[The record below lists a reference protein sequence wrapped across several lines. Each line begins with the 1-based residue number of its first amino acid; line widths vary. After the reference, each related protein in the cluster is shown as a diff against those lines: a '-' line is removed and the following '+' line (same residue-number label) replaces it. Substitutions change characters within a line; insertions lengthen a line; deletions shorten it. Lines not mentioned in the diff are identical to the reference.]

1 MGLKYSVDG
10 TTLLI
15 GCRIGAIKLIFPL
28 LVLNPTSAQKAVAK
42 KDPSK
47 NASDY
52 ETSEGD
58 NLGDNTSVLIGYII
72 SQSIL
77 GWLNRRRQRKKVE
90 EWRQN
95 SLKDLLKKQEAT
107 IRLI

>member
-1 MGLKYSVDG
+1 LGLKYSVDG

-15 GCRIGAIKLIFPL
+15 GWRIGAIKLIFPL

-58 NLGDNTSVLIGYII
+58 NLSVLVGYIM

-95 SLKDLLKKQEAT
+95 SLKDLLKKQDAT